1 MVLLLKL
8 QIVMAFVQEI
18 EQTCQIKLRT
28 IDIGGGLS
36 TSYTD
41 AAEPQGFEY
50 KTYRKMLD
58 DAVPQ
63 LFSGQYQVFTHV
75 RNIYTKVNFK
85 SHSQESSLLSS
96 IKAAI

>member
-1 MVLLLKL
+1 
-8 QIVMAFVQEI
+8 MAFVQEV

-36 TSYTD
+36 TSYSD

-63 LFSGQYQVFTHV
+63 LFSGQYQVYACYL
-75 RNIYTKVNFK
+75 RK
-85 SHSQESSLLSS
+85 SYHRSKQQQLDNV
-96 IKAAI
+96 

>member
-1 MVLLLKL
+1 
-8 QIVMAFVQEI
+8 MAFVQEV

-36 TSYTD
+36 TSYSD

-63 LFSGQYQVFTHV
+63 LFSG
-75 RNIYTKVNFK
+75 
-85 SHSQESSLLSS
+85 
-96 IKAAI
+96 